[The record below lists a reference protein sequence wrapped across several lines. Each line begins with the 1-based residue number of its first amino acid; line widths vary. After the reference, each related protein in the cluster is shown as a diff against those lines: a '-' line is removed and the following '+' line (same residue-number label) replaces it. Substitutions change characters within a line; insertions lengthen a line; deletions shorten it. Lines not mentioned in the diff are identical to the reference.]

1 MSLMK
6 FKVLTICSWYPND
19 LKPTLGNFVQKHAES
34 IALYNDVVALA
45 IFPST
50 EEKEV
55 RMQENKTKSLHEIVL
70 YYPKKTSCFN
80 PFRLMT
86 NYFSHRKAFKKGY
99 NRAKELI
106 GKPDIVHLNIV
117 YPLGIW
123 ALWLK
128 WRHKIPYIIT
138 ENSSGFHV
146 DSDHAYPK
154 PILKLSKLIIRN
166 ASYVLPVSQNLLKSI
181 QKLSPNSKFGTV
193 SNVVDEHLFK
203 ETPKPIID
211 EVKLIH
217 ISTGVDSIK
226 NLSGM
231 IRVMNALKSDYP
243 QVKLDIVSDGNIEY
257 AKTLSTELKVDSI
270 VTFHST
276 KTTTEVAEMI
286 QVSHALLQFSN
297 YENFPC
303 VIAEAMM
310 CGKPVLSSNVNGI
323 PEHVNEI
330 NGMLVNRG
338 DEIALKNA
346 IISFAQNPNKF
357 NSAQIRDYA
366 MKHFSYSEVGK
377 QFTEIYRK
385 VKS

>member
-1 MSLMK
+1 
-6 FKVLTICSWYPND
+6 
-19 LKPTLGNFVQKHAES
+19 VQKHAES
-34 IALYNDVVALA
+34 IAIYNDVVALA

-55 RMQENKTKSLHEIVL
+55 RMQENKSKSLHEIVL
-70 YYPKKTSCFN
+70 YYPKKISGFK

-86 NYFSHRKAFKKGY
+86 NYFSHRKAFKMGY
-99 NRAKELI
+99 KRAKEI
-106 GKPDIVHLNIV
+106 ISQPEIVHLNIV

-123 ALWLK
+123 PLWLK

-146 DSDHAYPK
+146 DSDHAYPSS
-154 PILKLSKLIIRN
+154 ILRLSKLIIRN
-166 ASYVLPVSQNLLKSI
+166 AAYILPVSQNLLKSM

-193 SNVVDEHLFK
+193 SNVVDELLFK

-231 IRVMNALKSDYP
+231 IRVMNALKSEYP
-243 QVKLDIVSDGNIEY
+243 QVKLDIVSDGDIEY
-257 AKTLSTELKVDSI
+257 AKALSTELAVNST

-276 KTTTEVAEMI
+276 KTTAEVAEMI
-286 QVSHALLQFSN
+286 QASHALLQFSN

-323 PEHVNEI
+323 PEHVNET

-338 DEIALKNA
+338 DENALRKA
-346 IISFAQNPNKF
+346 IISFTENPERFK
-357 NSAQIRDYA
+357 SGKIRAYA

-377 QFTEIYRK
+377 RFTEIY
-385 VKS
+385 SEILNG

>member
-1 MSLMK
+1 MGLK
-6 FKVLTICSWYPND
+6 RFKVLTICSWYPND

-34 IALYNDVVALA
+34 IALYNDVVSLA

-50 EEKEV
+50 EEIDV
-55 RMQENKTKSLHEIVL
+55 RMQESKSKSLHEIVL
-70 YYPKKTSCFN
+70 YYPKKTSGFK
-80 PFRLMT
+80 PFRLVT
-86 NYFSHRKAFKKGY
+86 NFFSHRKAFKMGY
-99 NRAKELI
+99 KRAKELI

-154 PILKLSKLIIRN
+154 PILRLSKLIIRN
-166 ASYVLPVSQNLLKSI
+166 AAYVLPVSQNLLKSM

-211 EVKLIH
+211 DVKLIH

-243 QVKLDIVSDGNIEY
+243 QVKLDIVSDGDIEY
-257 AKTLSTELKVDSI
+257 AKALSTELAVNSN

-276 KTTTEVAEMI
+276 KTTAEVAEMI
-286 QVSHALLQFSN
+286 QASHALLQFSN

-338 DEIALKNA
+338 DENALKNT
-346 IISFAQNPNKF
+346 IISLVQNPNKF
-357 NSAQIRDYA
+357 NSAQIREYA

-377 QFTEIYRK
+377 QFTEIYSE